1 MVESNERIKKVLN
14 IDRDGIP
21 LEKQIKIFNEL
32 VRERSSEFGNIET
45 KNNPKNLIYKYK
57 TEVLSPKNFN
67 VYQNPVDLFKNLRDG
82 NINAKMY

>member
-1 MVESNERIKKVLN
+1 MVESNELIKKVLN
-14 IDRDGIP
+14 IDKDVIP

-32 VRERSSEFGNIET
+32 VEERPSEFGNIET

-57 TEVLSPKNFN
+57 TEVLSPKNFS

>member
-1 MVESNERIKKVLN
+1 MVESNELIKKVLN

-32 VRERSSEFGNIET
+32 VEERPSEFGNIET
-45 KNNPKNLIYKYK
+45 KNNPKNLIDKYK
-57 TEVLSPKNFN
+57 TEVLSPKNFS